1 MKLKLLVLYLL
12 ATTPIGLFSQVLY
25 SNGGLIHVSNGG
37 LLYSNGG
44 IVLTNSSSVIN
55 EGSIVITKN
64 TSLPEAG
71 NFAINTNTI
80 VAGNGSYRVQ
90 QDWINDATFN
100 ANNSEVEL
108 FGNTEQIITSNNGTN
123 TVFNRLVLTGNG
135 VGVNRRKS
143 LLNVNASINFT
154 GELVLNNREL
164 NTNTNIFKVDN
175 PNPLSILFDNTYNNE
190 GFVSSLPNGFLIRE
204 MNQADFY
211 LFPLGSSNGTRR
223 FRPVAIESFSTENQS
238 YAVRMNNFLADL
250 EGYPLTQKQEKISE
264 ANAMFY
270 HSARRISGSSNAD
283 FMVFYDPTTD
293 NNWESIAHWSTGN
306 QIWEDVEDA
315 NINSFSNYKY
325 ALKNNWSFPSDN
337 DEYVLI
343 NSTYKLEI
351 PNVFTPNGDN
361 INDGFYVTSSGLEEF
376 NIQILNRWGNLVFE
390 SDDVNEIWN
399 GRNLSQNECTDGVY
413 FYVIKAKYKDNEI
426 KEHGHITLLR
436 K

>member
-25 SNGGLIHVSNGG
+25 SNGGLIDVSNGG

-135 VGVNRRKS
+135 VGVNRRKT
-143 LLNVNASINFT
+143 LVNVDAAIAVS
-154 GELVLNNREL
+154 GELNLNNREF
-164 NTNTNIFKVDN
+164 NTNTRILHIQN
-175 PNPLSILFDNTYNNE
+175 PSVSSVSFDNTYNNE
-190 GFVSSLPNGFLIRE
+190 GFVSSLPNGFMIRE
-204 MNQADFY
+204 MNQSGSY
-211 LFPLGSSNGTRR
+211 LFPVGSSDGTRR
-223 FRPVAIESFSTENQS
+223 FRPIIVESGGNQHQT
-238 YAVRMNNFLADL
+238 YAARMNNFSPDSQ
-250 EGYPLTQKQEKISE
+250 GFPLTQKEESISE
-264 ANAMFY
+264 ANSKFY
-270 HSARRISGSSNAD
+270 HSVRSLTANSNANLLL
-283 FMVFYDPTTD
+283 FFDPNKD
-293 NNWESIAHWSTGN
+293 SEWESIAHWSTSEIEWKDIESDG
-306 QIWEDVEDA
+306 
-315 NINSFSNYKY
+315 INSFSNYKY
-325 ALKNNWSFPSDN
+325 SLKSNWSFPIDN

-343 NSTYKLEI
+343 NSSYRLDI
-351 PNVFTPNGDN
+351 PNVLTPNGDN
-361 INDGFYVTSSGLEEF
+361 VNDEFYVVSNGLTEYH
-376 NIQILNRWGNLVFE
+376 IQILNRWGNPIFE
-390 SDDVNEIWN
+390 SDDVNEPWTGHDLN
-399 GRNLSQNECTDGVY
+399 QNECTDRVY
-413 FYVIKAKYKDNEI
+413 FYIIKAKYKDKEI
-426 KEHGHITLLR
+426 QEHGHITLI
-436 K
+436 KK